1 MKTKTTIIRS
11 DMPTAE
17 FLYPEEARQ
26 QKECIGLLKQ
36 TVETFVVANHPDRSY
51 LQSYGTLLSC
61 LINMAVSLAMRLEM
75 DKEDLLKMVTMT
87 IEGYYDNAEH

>member
-1 MKTKTTIIRS
+1 MTRKALIIKS
-11 DMPTAE
+11 TMDAAE
-17 FLYPEEARQ
+17 VLYPEETQQ
-26 QKECIGLLKQ
+26 QKECFELLRL

>member
-1 MKTKTTIIRS
+1 MTRKALIIKS
-11 DMPTAE
+11 TMDAAE
-17 FLYPEEARQ
+17 VLYPEETQQ
-26 QKECIGLLKQ
+26 QKECLELLRQ

-61 LINMAVSLAMRLEM
+61 LINMAVSLAMRLDM